1 MTAHAQITSPDI
13 VPVALDAGRSY
24 DIYIGAGLLAQAGDV
39 LQKPLRARKLCI
51 VTDETVAALPHLA
64 VLSQS
69 LRAAGFTLADPIV
82 IPPGEGSKNFA
93 HLEYILAHAL
103 ERGLDRKS
111 ALVALGGGV
120 IGDITGFAAAV
131 LMRGID
137 FVQVP
142 TTLLAQVDSSVG
154 GKTGINMKQGK
165 NLVGS
170 FCQPRAVLID
180 TGVLKT
186 LPPREMR
193 AGYAEVVKYG
203 LIDRPEF
210 FEWLEQNV
218 APLLAGDAHMQRYA
232 IATSCTAKAKI
243 VMEDEREEKDIR
255 ALLNLGHTFGHAL
268 EKIGGY
274 GGRLLHGEAVA
285 IGCLWAAMF
294 SAQLGLSPAADAKRV
309 ARHLTAA
316 GMMTKPPFKADAQDV
331 LAAMRG
337 DKKAQDGKLTLVLMR
352 GVGKSFVARGID
364 ETALLAFLK
373 QVTG

>member
-1 MTAHAQITSPDI
+1 MTQTPQHHV

-24 DIYIGAGLLAQAGDV
+24 DIYIGAGLLGQAGDV
-39 LQKPLRARKLCI
+39 LQSSLHARRLCI
-51 VTDETVAALPHLA
+51 VTDETVAATPHLEA
-64 VLSQS
+64 LSGS

-82 IPPGEGSKNFA
+82 IPAGEGSKSFA
-93 HLEYILAHAL
+93 KLEYILGQAL
-103 ERGLDRKS
+103 TRGLDRKS

-154 GKTGINMKQGK
+154 GKTGINMPQGK

-180 TGVLKT
+180 TDVLKT

-210 FEWLEQNV
+210 FDWLTQNG
-218 APLLAGDAHMQRYA
+218 AALLAGDADAQKHA
-232 IATSCTAKAKI
+232 IAVSCTAKAKI

-274 GGRLLHGEAVA
+274 DGRLLHGEAVA

-294 SAQLGLSPAADAKRV
+294 SAQLGLSPAADADRF
-309 ARHLTAA
+309 AQHLTAA
-316 GMMTKPPFKADAQDV
+316 GMITKPPFKTDAQDI

-337 DKKAQDGKLTLVLMR
+337 DKKAQDGKLTLILMR
-352 GVGKSFVARGID
+352 GIGKSFVARGTD
-364 ETALLAFLK
+364 EAALLTFLK

>member
-1 MTAHAQITSPDI
+1 MTAHTQDTPPDI
-13 VPVALDAGRSY
+13 VSVTLDAGRGY
-24 DIYIGAGLLAQAGDV
+24 DIYIGAGLLARAGDL
-39 LQKPLRARKLCI
+39 LQTQLRARKLCI
-51 VTDETVAALPHLA
+51 VTDDTVAALPHIN
-64 VLSQS
+64 VLMES
-69 LRAAGFTLADPIV
+69 LRAAGFMLVDPVV
-82 IPPGEGSKNFA
+82 IPAGEGSKNFSQ
-93 HLEYILAHAL
+93 LEYILAQAL
-103 ERGLDRKS
+103 ARGLDRQS

-180 TGVLKT
+180 TDVLKT
-186 LPPREMR
+186 LSPREMR

-210 FEWLEQNV
+210 FDWLDQNG
-218 APLLAGDAHMQRYA
+218 AALLSGDADAQKHA
-232 IATSCTAKAKI
+232 IAVSCAAKAKI
-243 VMEDEREEKDIR
+243 VTEDEREEKDIR

-274 GGRLLHGEAVA
+274 DGRLLHGEAVA
-285 IGCLWAAMF
+285 IGCLWAVQF
-294 SAQLGLSPAADAKRV
+294 SAQIGLAPQVDAERF
-309 ARHLTAA
+309 ARHLAAA
-316 GMMTKPPFKADAQDV
+316 GLMTKPPFAVNAQDI

-337 DKKAQDGKLTLVLMR
+337 DKKAQDGKITLILMR
-352 GVGKSFVARGID
+352 GIGKSFVARGCD
-364 ETALLAFLK
+364 EGPLLAFLE

>member
-1 MTAHAQITSPDI
+1 MTAHTQTKAQEI
-13 VPVALDAGRSY
+13 VPVALDGGRGY
-24 DIYIGAGLLAQAGDV
+24 DIYIGAGLLGQAGDV

-51 VTDETVAALPHLA
+51 VTDETVAATPHLEK
-64 VLSQS
+64 LSGS
-69 LRAAGFTLADPIV
+69 LRTAGFTLTDPIV
-82 IPPGEGSKNFA
+82 IPAGEGSKSFA
-93 HLEYILAHAL
+93 QLEYILAEAL
-103 ERGLDRKS
+103 TRGLDRKS

-180 TGVLKT
+180 TDVLKT

-203 LIDRPEF
+203 LIDRPAF
-210 FEWLEQNV
+210 FDWLDQNG
-218 APLLAGDAHMQRYA
+218 AALLSGDADAQKYA
-232 IATSCTAKAKI
+232 IAVSCTAKAKI

-274 GGRLLHGEAVA
+274 DGRLLHGEAVA
-285 IGCLWAAMF
+285 IGCLWAAQF
-294 SAQLGLSPAADAKRV
+294 SAQLGLAPAADADRFAK
-309 ARHLTAA
+309 HLAAA
-316 GMMTKPPFKADAQDV
+316 GMMTKPPFAADANDI

-337 DKKAQDGKLTLVLMR
+337 DKKAQDGKLTLILMR
-352 GVGKSFVARGID
+352 GIGQSFVARD
-364 ETALLAFLK
+364 VDDAALLAFLK

>member
-1 MTAHAQITSPDI
+1 MTQTLQHHV

-24 DIYIGAGLLAQAGDV
+24 DIYIGAGLLGQAGDV
-39 LQKPLRARKLCI
+39 LQSSLRARRLCI
-51 VTDETVAALPHLA
+51 VTDETVAATSHLEA
-64 VLSQS
+64 LSGS

-82 IPPGEGSKNFA
+82 IPAGEGSKSFA
-93 HLEYILAHAL
+93 KLEYILGQAL
-103 ERGLDRKS
+103 ARGLDRKS

-154 GKTGINMKQGK
+154 GKTGINMPQGK

-180 TGVLKT
+180 TDVLKT

-210 FEWLEQNV
+210 FDWLTQNG
-218 APLLAGDAHMQRYA
+218 AALLAGDADAQKHA
-232 IATSCTAKAKI
+232 IAVSCTAKAKI

-274 GGRLLHGEAVA
+274 DGRLLHGEAVA

-294 SAQLGLSPAADAKRV
+294 SAQLGLSPAADADRF
-309 ARHLTAA
+309 AQHLAAA
-316 GMMTKPPFKADAQDV
+316 GMMTKPPFKTDAQDI

-337 DKKAQDGKLTLVLMR
+337 DKKAQDGKLTLILMR
-352 GVGKSFVARGID
+352 GIGKSFVARGTD
-364 ETALLAFLK
+364 EAALLTFLK